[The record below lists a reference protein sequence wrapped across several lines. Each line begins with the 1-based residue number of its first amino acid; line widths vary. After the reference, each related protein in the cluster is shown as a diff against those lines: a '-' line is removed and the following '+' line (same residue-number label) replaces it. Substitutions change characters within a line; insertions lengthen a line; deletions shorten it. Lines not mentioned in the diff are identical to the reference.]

1 MNKEQRQEQL
11 MQMTD
16 ALNILAGAMAR
27 LLVEDSD
34 YPAMLGSGS
43 HNPADPKERY
53 MVCLCTRDSADRLA
67 AWMKDEQ
74 AMVAEAS
81 RKAGL
86 SMVDYQKGD
95 F

>member
-1 MNKEQRQEQL
+1 MR
-11 MQMTD
+11 MTD
-16 ALNILAGAMAR
+16 AINVMAGAMAS

-34 YPAMLGSGS
+34 YPAMIGSGS
-43 HNPADPKERY
+43 TNPNNPKERY

-67 AWMKDEQ
+67 KWMAEEH

-86 SMVDYQKGD
+86 QTVNYQQGC